1 MEQNMF
7 KGCFVAIVTPF
18 KGGEVDEENFR
29 GLIQFQL
36 EKGIN
41 GIVPCGTTGESPTL
55 SYEEHKKLIRITVE
69 EVKGRV
75 PVIAGTGSNSTK
87 EAEELTIY
95 AKEIGADAAL
105 VITPYYNKP
114 TQKGMENHY
123 KKLAEIG
130 LPIIIYNVPS
140 RTGINI
146 LPSTVANLSKLGNI
160 AGIKEA
166 SGNMDQISSIV
177 SSCGSEFSVLS
188 GDDSLTL
195 PILALGGT
203 GVISVLANIL
213 PREVTQ
219 MVKAWL
225 EGEVD
230 RAREL
235 HYKLYPL
242 FKAMFIETNPIPV
255 KTAMAKL
262 KMIPKEWRM
271 PLGEMEKTNEE
282 KLEKILNQAG
292 LI

>member
-1 MEQNMF
+1 MF

-18 KGGEVDEENFR
+18 RKGEIDEENFR

-36 EKGIN
+36 EKGID

-55 SYEEHKKLIRITVE
+55 SYEEHKRVIRITIE

-75 PVIAGTGSNSTK
+75 PVIAGTGSNSTR
-87 EAEELTIY
+87 EAEELTVY
-95 AKEIGADAAL
+95 AKETGADAAL

-114 TQKGMENHY
+114 TQRGMEIHY
-123 KKLAEIG
+123 QKLAAIG

-140 RTGINI
+140 RTGVNI
-146 LPSTVANLSKLGNI
+146 LPATVSKLSKLKNI
-160 AGIKEA
+160 VGIKEA
-166 SGNMDQISSIV
+166 SGSMDQVSNIISL
-177 SSCGSEFSVLS
+177 CESEFAVLS

-195 PILALGGT
+195 PILALGGV

-213 PREVTQ
+213 PAEVTQ
-219 MVKAWL
+219 LVKAWL
-225 EGEVD
+225 EGEHE
-230 RAREL
+230 RAKKL

-255 KTAMAKL
+255 KTAMARL
-262 KMIPKEWRM
+262 NMIPKEWRP
-271 PLGEMEKTNEE
+271 PLGEMEKENQE
-282 KLEKILNQAG
+282 KLGKALAHYG